1 MVEERTQIKFE
12 TPDIDGSL
20 RPQLINLE
28 EEKPIEGT
36 TEKDDG
42 TTYTWHKWLCT
53 DDKYFMASPSLD
65 GMLKLLPNKVGRILK
80 IEKVLNPK
88 GNGYPYF
95 QIDGMHKDE
104 IVAHA
109 NIANAN
115 NGAPEQ
121 EIFTPPPISSPQPG
135 QIEKKLDHIITL
147 ISELPALI
155 NKDKMPF

>member
-65 GMLKLLPNKVGRILK
+65 GMLKLLPNKVGRVLK
-80 IEKVLNPK
+80 IEKVQNPK

-121 EIFTPPPISSPQPG
+121 EIFTQPPISPPQTG
-135 QIEKKLDHIITL
+135 QVEKKLDHIITL

-155 NKDKMPF
+155 NKDKMPY